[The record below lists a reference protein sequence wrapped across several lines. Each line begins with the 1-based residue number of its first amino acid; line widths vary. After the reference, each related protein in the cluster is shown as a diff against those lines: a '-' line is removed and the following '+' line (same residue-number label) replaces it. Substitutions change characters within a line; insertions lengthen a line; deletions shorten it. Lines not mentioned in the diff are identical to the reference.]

1 MVLMRVPVLFA
12 LLLGL
17 AAAAPAYATTAV
29 RPDAPASTVAADS
42 IDALRPGDVLRLRIW
57 REPDLS
63 GDFVVNERG
72 EATLPK
78 LGPVA
83 VGGIPTDSLRSLLVG
98 RYQAFLNNPSVE
110 VTPLRR
116 VSVLGAVKQPGLYP
130 VDATMKVA
138 DVLALAGGPA
148 PDGRQDRLELRRD
161 GERVV
166 ARLDASALVADSPL
180 RSGDQIYVPQKGW
193 LSRNTWLV
201 STTVGAGLTLLTL
214 VLR

>member
-1 MVLMRVPVLFA
+1 MRVIRSLLVG

-17 AAAAPAYATTAV
+17 SIVAPAAAQTAV
-29 RPDAPASTVAADS
+29 PADTDH
-42 IDALRPGDVLRLRIW
+42 LRPGDVLRLRIW

-201 STTVGAGLTLLTL
+201 STLVGTAVTFTSIMIS
-214 VLR
+214 R